1 MNNVLQKGN
10 IPGTIFSMEKMNG
23 AMGEEFLDKVY
34 YITNGI
40 MLAQIREITGIDG
53 TTLQN
58 WVKRGWVSN
67 PKNKMY
73 DKEQLS
79 RILIINMMRDTMQL
93 SRIIYLMTYING
105 TLEEDRVIKESVLYD
120 KICRVLVSIFD
131 DNSSGLNDI
140 DSAIDAALADYTEPV
155 TGAARRVKNG
165 IRVIVITYYAAMI
178 KAAADDILDTL
189 GADTKRKR

>member
-1 MNNVLQKGN
+1 MNSVLKMGN
-10 IPGTIFSMEKMNG
+10 IPGTMFSMEKMGG
-23 AMGEEFLDKVY
+23 AVGEEFLDKVY

-93 SRIIYLMTYING
+93 SRIVYLMTYING
-105 TLEEDRVIKESVLYD
+105 TSEEDKIIKESVLYD
-120 KICRVLVSIFD
+120 MICRVILGIFD
-131 DNSSGLNDI
+131 ERSSGLNDI
-140 DSAIDAALADYTEPV
+140 DKVIDSVLKDYEETVSGALK
-155 TGAARRVKNG
+155 RVKNG
-165 IRVIVITYYAAMI
+165 IRVIVITYYSAMI
-178 KAAADDILDTL
+178 KASADDILDSL